1 MGADGNAIGG
11 VRTTH
16 VDVPL
21 ATYHTCMLSGYKA
34 PFSHERLAEAY
45 DSPEEYVSLVDRRLD
60 ELTRDG
66 WYLEEDAEEIRE
78 EAAAIASKWPR
89 DGAF

>member
-1 MGADGNAIGG
+1 
-11 VRTTH
+11 
-16 VDVPL
+16 
-21 ATYHTCMLSGYKA
+21 MLSGYKA

-60 ELTRDG
+60 ALIRDG

-78 EAAAIASKWPR
+78 EAAAIASKWSR